1 MPDWLGTATLP
12 DWAKG
17 ASIRS
22 ASRNTRRAPSAS
34 QAISVR

>member
-1 MPDWLGTATLP
+1 MPDWFGTATLP
-12 DWAKG
+12 VWANG

-22 ASRNTRRAPSAS
+22 ASRNTSRVRDAS